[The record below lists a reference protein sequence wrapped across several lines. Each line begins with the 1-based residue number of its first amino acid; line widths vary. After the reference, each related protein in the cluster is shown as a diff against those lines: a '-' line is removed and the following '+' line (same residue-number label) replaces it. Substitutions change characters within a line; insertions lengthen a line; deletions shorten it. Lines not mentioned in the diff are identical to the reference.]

1 MLGTGQGGGYN
12 VAMFTSKARARW
24 VLWMACCAILLAA
37 LAPTLSRALTVAR
50 GGSVPSLEICS
61 VAGGMNM
68 VPVKLSIK
76 LSIDDS
82 TPAKNAMQMG
92 DCPCCGMHAA
102 VLALPPLSLA
112 PATGAVI
119 TGLLPVLFYQSATP
133 LFAWTAFQP
142 RGPPA
147 SF

>member
-1 MLGTGQGGGYN
+1 MLGAGQGGGYN

-37 LAPTLSRALTVAR
+37 LAPTLSRALTVAQ
-50 GGSVPSLEICS
+50 GGAVPGLEICS

-68 VPVKLSIK
+68 VPLK

-82 TPAKNAMQMG
+82 GPAKNAMQMG

-102 VLALPPLSLA
+102 TLDLPPMSLA

-119 TGLLPVLFYQSATP
+119 AGLLPVLFYQSATL
-133 LFAWTAFQP
+133 LFAWTPLQP

-147 SF
+147 AF

>member
-1 MLGTGQGGGYN
+1 
-12 VAMFTSKARARW
+12 MFTSKARARW
-24 VLWMACCAILLAA
+24 LLWMACCAILLAA
-37 LAPTLSRALTVAR
+37 LAPTLSRALTVAQ
-50 GGSVPSLEICS
+50 GHAVPSLEICS

-68 VPVKLSIK
+68 VPLKLST
-76 LSIDDS
+76 DDS

-102 VLALPPLSLA
+102 TLDLPPMSLV

-119 TGLLPVLFYQSATP
+119 TGLLPVLFYQSATS

-147 SF
+147 AF

>member
-1 MLGTGQGGGYN
+1 
-12 VAMFTSKARARW
+12 MFTSKARARW

-37 LAPTLSRALTVAR
+37 LAPTLSRALTVAQ
-50 GGSVPSLEICS
+50 GGAVPSLEICS

-68 VPVKLSIK
+68 VPLKLS
-76 LSIDDS
+76 LDDS
-82 TPAKNAMQMG
+82 TPSKNAMQMG

-102 VLALPPLSLA
+102 VLALPPVSLA
-112 PATGAVI
+112 PACGALI

-133 LFAWTAFQP
+133 LFAWTPLQP

-147 SF
+147 AF

>member
-12 VAMFTSKARARW
+12 IAMFTSKARARW

-37 LAPTLSRALTVAR
+37 LAPTLSRALTVAQ
-50 GGSVPSLEICS
+50 GGAVPSLEICS

-68 VPVKLSIK
+68 VPLKLS
-76 LSIDDS
+76 LDDS

-102 VLALPPLSLA
+102 VLALPPVSLA
-112 PATGAVI
+112 PASGALI
-119 TGLLPVLFYQSATP
+119 TGLLPALFYQSATP
-133 LFAWTAFQP
+133 LFAWTPLQP

-147 SF
+147 AF

>member
-37 LAPTLSRALTVAR
+37 LAPTLSRALTVAQ
-50 GGSVPSLEICS
+50 GGAVPSLEICS

-68 VPVKLSIK
+68 VPLKLS
-76 LSIDDS
+76 LDDS

-102 VLALPPLSLA
+102 VLALPPVSLA
-112 PATGAVI
+112 PASGALI

-133 LFAWTAFQP
+133 LFAWTPLQP

-147 SF
+147 AF

>member
-1 MLGTGQGGGYN
+1 VLGAVQGGDYN
-12 VAMFTSKARARW
+12 IAMFTSKARARW

-37 LAPTLSRALTVAR
+37 LAPTLSRALTVAQ
-50 GGSVPSLEICS
+50 GGAVPSLEICS

-68 VPVKLSIK
+68 VPLKLS
-76 LSIDDS
+76 LDDS
-82 TPAKNAMQMG
+82 TPSKNAMQMG

-102 VLALPPLSLA
+102 VLALPPVSLA
-112 PATGAVI
+112 PASGALI

-133 LFAWTAFQP
+133 LFAWTPLQP

-147 SF
+147 AF

>member
-1 MLGTGQGGGYN
+1 MLGAGDDGGYN
-12 VAMFTSKARARW
+12 APMFTSKARARW

-37 LAPTLSRALTVAR
+37 LAPTLSRALTVAQ
-50 GGSVPSLEICS
+50 GGAVPGLEICS

-68 VPVKLSIK
+68 VPLKLS
-76 LSIDDS
+76 LDDS
-82 TPAKNAMQMG
+82 IPAKNAMQMA

-102 VLALPPLSLA
+102 VLALPPVSLA
-112 PATGAVI
+112 PASGALI

-133 LFAWTAFQP
+133 LFAWTPLQP

-147 SF
+147 AF

>member
-12 VAMFTSKARARW
+12 IAMFTSKARARW

-37 LAPTLSRALTVAR
+37 LAPTLSRALTVAQ
-50 GGSVPSLEICS
+50 GGAVPSLEICS

-68 VPVKLSIK
+68 VPLKLS
-76 LSIDDS
+76 LDDS

-102 VLALPPLSLA
+102 VLALPPVSLA
-112 PATGAVI
+112 PASGALI

-133 LFAWTAFQP
+133 LFAWTPLQP

-147 SF
+147 AF

>member
-1 MLGTGQGGGYN
+1 
-12 VAMFTSKARARW
+12 MFTSKARARW

-37 LAPTLSRALTVAR
+37 LAPTLSRALTVVQGHA
-50 GGSVPSLEICS
+50 VPGLEICS

-68 VPVKLSIK
+68 VPLKLST
-76 LSIDDS
+76 DDS
-82 TPAKNAMQMG
+82 TPAKSAMQMG

-102 VLALPPLSLA
+102 TLDLPPMSLV

-147 SF
+147 AF